1 MKILLTSLLII
12 SFSITPLCAQSADAK
27 SEQARQAVAKI
38 GTGQKAK
45 VAVKMRDSS
54 QLKGY
59 IESAN
64 DDSFSLVDEKSGSVR
79 NIKFADVE
87 RIDRRGGSNK
97 FTFITLAVVAGV
109 AAIIV
114 GLVAK
119 RCSNEGGC

>member
-1 MKILLTSLLII
+1 M
-12 SFSITPLCAQSADAK
+12 PLCAQSADAK

-38 GTGQKAK
+38 GTGRKAK
-45 VAVKMRDSS
+45 VAVKMLDSS

-59 IESAN
+59 IQSAN
-64 DDSFSLVDEKSGSVR
+64 DDSFSLVDEKGGSVR

-87 RIDRRGGSNK
+87 KIDRRGGSNK

-114 GLVAK
+114 ALVAK